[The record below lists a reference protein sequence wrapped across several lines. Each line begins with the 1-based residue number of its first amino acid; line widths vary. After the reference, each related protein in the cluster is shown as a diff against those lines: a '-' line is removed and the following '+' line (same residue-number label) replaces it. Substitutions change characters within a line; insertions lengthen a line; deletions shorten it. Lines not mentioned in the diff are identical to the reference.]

1 MSSSSSNRSHS
12 RVSPPRE
19 CICKEPVI
27 LQTAKTIHHPMRR
40 FLGCINYYRGSKC
53 KTFYWVDPELP
64 SEYYKEEVFK
74 LLQKVNFLQTKINAD
89 QHKIREMERAFDFE
103 KSTLE
108 KQVLGL
114 KMQLKESK
122 ESVGFYRKVV
132 VIMCMIVVYM
142 VVVKL

>member
-1 MSSSSSNRSHS
+1 
-12 RVSPPRE
+12 
-19 CICKEPVI
+19 
-27 LQTAKTIHHPMRR
+27 MRR

-122 ESVGFYRKVV
+122 ESDPAPSLPNWNGFALFAILSDLHLLLRPTVFNFPV
-132 VIMCMIVVYM
+132 AMASSIIFAVF
-142 VVVKL
+142 